1 MALDQRDLEKCERE
15 QLHLSGSIQGHGTL
29 LAVDPKGVIQYAA
42 ANVAEFLG
50 GVAEDWLGTPL
61 PQELGGISLPRVAPR
76 ERRAMVF
83 VAPRT
88 GQRLDVVAH
97 RNPDDLTVIE
107 LTPAAAANAAGPLP
121 VLPAP
126 EALPDQAALQ
136 RAEFSLVERI
146 ADLTGFPRVMYYR
159 FREDGDGEVVAE
171 ARRSDIYGSY
181 LGLRFP
187 ASDVPRIARALYVNN
202 PWRMIP
208 DAAAAPVPIL
218 GRTATPPD
226 LSYSDLRS
234 VSPVHQAYLANM
246 GVSASLS
253 FSIAHH
259 DDLLALVAAHHHEHC
274 LLPIALLDHCAALVR
289 AHRTAL
295 LSLRAHETMQTIDG
309 LTHRFSVLLPLVHS
323 VTSLKSH
330 WSEMAALLCEEFRA
344 DGAHLQFGDLH
355 LEWGTNG
362 GSAGL
367 AVLEAWF
374 AKQRGDFVATSDS
387 LIRSVAAAPLT
398 DLAGA
403 LGLRLSLAKNSEL
416 RLYLTRR
423 EYIHEVA
430 WGGNPEK
437 PVEFSQGGTEVSPRR
452 SFEKWVEQRLG
463 YCRGW
468 TRIDH
473 LRAFKLR
480 EFLRSQL
487 QAAAAQ

>member
-15 QLHLSGSIQGHGTL
+15 PLHLSGSIQGHGTL
-29 LAVDPKGVIQYAA
+29 LAVDPKGIVQYAA
-42 ANVAEFLG
+42 SNVDQFLG
-50 GVAEDWLGTPL
+50 GIAEDWLGTPL
-61 PQELGGISLPRVAPR
+61 PQELRGISLPLVAPR
-76 ERRAMVF
+76 ERQAMVF

-88 GQRLDVVAH
+88 GRRLDVVAH

-107 LTPAAAANAAGPLP
+107 LTPAAAANGADPMPG
-121 VLPAP
+121 LPAP
-126 EALPDQAALQ
+126 EALPDQSALQ
-136 RAEFSLVERI
+136 RAELSLVERI

-187 ASDVPRIARALYVNN
+187 ASDVPRIARALYVKN

-208 DAAAAPVPIL
+208 DATAAPVPIL
-218 GRTATPPD
+218 GRTTSPLD

-246 GVSASLS
+246 GVRASLS
-253 FSIAHH
+253 FSIAHQ
-259 DDLLALVAAHHHEHC
+259 DELLALVAAHHSKQC
-274 LLPIALLDHCAALVR
+274 LLPIALLDHCAGLVR
-289 AHRTAL
+289 AHRTSL
-295 LSLRAHETMQTIDG
+295 LRLRAQETMQTIDG
-309 LTHRFSVLLPLVHS
+309 LTHRFSVLLPLIHS
-323 VTSLKSH
+323 VTSLSSR
-330 WSEMAALLCEEFRA
+330 WPEMAALVCEEFRA
-344 DGAHLQFGDLH
+344 DGAHLRFGDLH
-355 LEWGTNG
+355 LEWGTSG

-387 LIRSVAAAPLT
+387 LIRSVESVPLA

-403 LGLRLSLAKNSEL
+403 IGLRLSLVKNSEL

-430 WGGNPEK
+430 WGGNPDK
-437 PVEFSQGGTEVSPRR
+437 PVDFSQGGTEVSPRR

-480 EFLRSQL
+480 EFLRSRL
-487 QAAAAQ
+487 QASSEQ